1 MEKSAKYIIIKG
13 VAVMLIVAVAGFFL
27 FNGFGRHPYAY
38 EELEDTFRAR
48 AAEMGVVG
56 QGEEELVS
64 AEYGNSVT
72 FLMRVEDGERA
83 CATYA
88 RSLFFDKYKEIKFY
102 SGVNGVLAVDEITY
116 PVSDGAMSYDLT
128 MHFGEELEITPGGQV
143 LPIMYV
149 KLIGVCFLMMLVFGG
164 RMFLGRRR

>member
-1 MEKSAKYIIIKG
+1 MEKSAKFIIIKG
-13 VAVMLIVAVAGFFL
+13 IVVMLIVAVAGFFL
-27 FNGFGRHPYAY
+27 FNGFGKHPYTY
-38 EELEDTFRAR
+38 EELEGAFRQK

-56 QGEEELVS
+56 QGEEEMIS

-72 FLMRVEDGERA
+72 YLMRVEDGERA

-102 SGVNGVLAVDEITY
+102 AGVNGVLAVEEITY

-128 MHFGEELEITPGGQV
+128 MRFGEELEIVPGTQV
-143 LPIMYV
+143 MPIMYV
-149 KLIGVCFLMMLVFGG
+149 KLIGVCFIMMVIFGSKL
-164 RMFLGRRR
+164 FFGRRR